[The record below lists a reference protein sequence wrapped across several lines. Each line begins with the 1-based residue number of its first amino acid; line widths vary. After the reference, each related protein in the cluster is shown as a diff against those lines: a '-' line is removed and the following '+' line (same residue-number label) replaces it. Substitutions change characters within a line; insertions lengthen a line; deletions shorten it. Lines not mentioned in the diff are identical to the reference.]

1 MSLKCKPHF
10 TLFITMYMQCCTLY
24 TTIHAVLFTYAVH
37 VRSRACSTV
46 HMLKYKCMQCCASS
60 FNAVL
65 YMQCCTHAVQVNGF
79 WLYKYIPCST
89 RTCSDV
95 HMLTVLYK
103 YLQCCVQV
111 LYMQCCINAVQ
122 VRAVHYVCSTCSV
135 VYKFMQC
142 ICCAIHPCCLSLCV
156 KHIILR

>member
-1 MSLKCKPHF
+1 M
-10 TLFITMYMQCCTLY
+10 LY
-24 TTIHAVLFTYAVH
+24 IIYNYTCSAVH
-37 VRSRACSTV
+37 VRCTRAQSCMQYCAHAEVRVHAVLCKFIQYCTV
-46 HMLKYKCMQCCASS
+46 H
-60 FNAVL
+60 AVL
-65 YMQCCTHAVQVNGF
+65 YTCSTSKWIQAVQV
-79 WLYKYIPCST
+79 YKYIPCST

>member
-46 HMLKYKCMQCCASS
+46 HMLKYECMQCCASS
-60 FNAVL
+60 SNTVL

-79 WLYKYIPCST
+79 RLYKYIPCST

-95 HMLTVLYK
+95 HNTHAYSA
-103 YLQCCVQV
+103 VQV
-111 LYMQCCINAVQ
+111 LAVLCTSTLH
-122 VRAVHYVCSTCSV
+122 AMLYKCSASTCSALRMQYMQRSIQV
-135 VYKFMQC
+135 HAVYLLC
-142 ICCAIHPCCLSLCV
+142 YPPVLSV
-156 KHIILR
+156 TMR